1 MKYNLH
7 LSKKHA
13 TVFNMNIYQKLAILS
28 DSAKYDVSC
37 SSSGAESSFQKGMIG
52 DTHKS
57 GICHTFTEDGRCV
70 SLLKVLFTNFCIY
83 ECSYCINRQNN
94 DIKRAAFSPRELA
107 DLVINFYKRNY
118 IEGLFLSSGIIE
130 DEDKT
135 MALLIKVLE
144 ILRFEYKFNG
154 YIHLKL
160 IPGASQ
166 PLIEKA
172 CKLATRVSSNLELPS
187 SKSLKLL
194 APNKTEKNLMLPLKY
209 AKDISIKREQKPIPM
224 STQLIIGATPESDFE
239 ILRLSSNLYNR
250 ALLKRVY
257 YSAYIPTNEDKNLPS
272 ITTAPPT
279 LREHRL
285 YQADW
290 LLRFYGFGYDEIL
303 NRRKNLDLE
312 LDPKSIWAIDHLEL
326 FPVEVNRVDRE
337 FLIRVPG
344 IGIRG
349 AHKILKARRFQTLS
363 FENLKK
369 LGISLKRAKYF
380 ITING
385 KYFGEKQF
393 YPEYIKR
400 VLTKPKKKGF
410 YQPSLFDTFI
420 PAATGEL

>member
-7 LSKKHA
+7 LFKKYA
-13 TVFNMNIYQKLAILS
+13 TVFSMNIYQKLAILS

-154 YIHLKL
+154 YVHLKL

-166 PLIEKA
+166 TLIEKA

-187 SKSLKLL
+187 AKSLKLL

-209 AKDISIKREQKPIPM
+209 AKDTSIQREQKPIPM
-224 STQLIIGATPESDFE
+224 STQLIIGATPESDLE

-326 FPVEVNRVDRE
+326 FPVEVNHVDRE
-337 FLIRVPG
+337 FLVRVPG

-385 KYFGEKQF
+385 KYFGEKKF